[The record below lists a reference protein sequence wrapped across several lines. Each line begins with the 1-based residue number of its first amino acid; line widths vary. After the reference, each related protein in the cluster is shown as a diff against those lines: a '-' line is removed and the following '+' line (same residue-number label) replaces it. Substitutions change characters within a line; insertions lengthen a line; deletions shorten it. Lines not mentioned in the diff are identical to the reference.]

1 MARSRPAACS
11 SCAMLLA
18 VENRMKRAV
27 SARPKSRPGVPP
39 QFPSSAKDAMSNSV
53 VATVGVLEKAV
64 TQGLPAQVAAA
75 TKDTAFTAFLDASHV
90 TTLISASLALV
101 ACLVV
106 WFMLPP
112 ITPPKKGAMAPTRV
126 PTDGEASTDQPHA
139 LVTGA
144 HTRDEADLGAV
155 ELEDSYAREAAE
167 EYAAQEA
174 ARAAAEPDK
183 A

>member
-1 MARSRPAACS
+1 M
-11 SCAMLLA
+11 
-18 VENRMKRAV
+18 
-27 SARPKSRPGVPP
+27 
-39 QFPSSAKDAMSNSV
+39 
-53 VATVGVLEKAV
+53 

-90 TTLISASLALV
+90 TTLISASLALI

-112 ITPPKKGAMAPTRV
+112 ITPPKKGAMAPTKV
-126 PTDGEASTDQPHA
+126 PTDEAGDQPHT
-139 LVTGA
+139 LVSGA
-144 HTRDEADLGAV
+144 HDRNEADLGAA

-174 ARAAAEPDK
+174 DRLAVREPDTT
-183 A
+183 